1 MKLLADNELNMLR
14 GRALTGTITKDEVLS
29 LFGHLDALEM
39 RLVEADYQDVFGEK
53 GWRQW
58 VGLPGADKRLM

>member
-1 MKLLADNELNMLR
+1 MKFLADNELNMLR

-39 RLVEADYQDVFGEK
+39 RLVEADYQ
-53 GWRQW
+53 W